1 MKNKKKIIIA
11 VLFIL
16 AVIALGVWSFQ
27 RNSFSKSILRIEILG
42 PDAIEAGQKV
52 DYILKYKNNS
62 DITLTNPRL
71 IFEYPKSSLVEGG
84 KLRVER
90 QLDDIYP
97 GKEEAITFSAR
108 ILGQENDSKK
118 AQAWIEFQPKNLKAK
133 YEVSTSQ
140 TAIVKFS
147 PLTFELD
154 LPSRLETNKDFSF
167 SLNYFSNID
176 YPLSQLRV
184 KIDYPA
190 GFEFV
195 GSQPAAVENN
205 EWLLPVLNK
214 AEGGRIVVTGRING
228 SIGEQKDFKA
238 SLGLWQEGEF
248 VLLKETTKGVAMT
261 KPMIYVSQLVN
272 GSNDYIASLGE
283 SLHYEIFFKNIGQ
296 SSFENLFLVVNLEG
310 ETFDLN
316 TLRAF
321 GATYHQGDNS
331 LIWDWK
337 KNSQLRLLGADEEG
351 KIEFWVDLKDDP
363 ASSASRN
370 ISVKNSVDLSPA
382 REEFSLKVNTKLI
395 LDQKIFFNDG
405 SFGTNGSL
413 PLQVGQATAFT
424 ITWQA
429 KNFYNDLTGVKVK
442 AILSPGI
449 SLTGQ
454 LMPRDAKFVFD
465 SQSREIIWDVGDL
478 SADSSGA
485 SQSFSFQVSIT
496 PSPSQRG
503 QAPSILD
510 SIEISGDDIW
520 TQERV
525 SVQMPGLNTGILNDA
540 GFIQGQGIVQ

>member
-1 MKNKKKIIIA
+1 MKNKKIVFTIIA
-11 VLFIL
+11 IVLVMAAIG
-16 AVIALGVWSFQ
+16 IWSFQ
-27 RNSFSKSILRIEILG
+27 KNSFSKSVLRIEILG
-42 PDAIEAGQKV
+42 PDTIEAGQKV

-62 DITLTNPRL
+62 DIILTNPRL
-71 IFEYPKSSLVEGG
+71 TFEYPDSSLIEGG

-108 ILGQENDSKK
+108 ILGRENDSKK

-140 TAIVKFS
+140 TAIIKFS

-154 LPSRLETNKDFSF
+154 LPSRLEAEKNFSF

-195 GSQPAAVENN
+195 SSQPAAIEKN
-205 EWLLPVLNK
+205 EWALPVLNK
-214 AEGGRIVVTGRING
+214 AEGGRIIITGRIKG
-228 SIGEQKDFKA
+228 DIGEQKNFKA
-238 SLGLWQEGEF
+238 SLGLWQEGNF
-248 VLLKETTKGVAMT
+248 VLLKETTKGVAMIE
-261 KPMIYVSQLVN
+261 PMIYLSQLVN
-272 GSNDYIASLGE
+272 GSNNYVANLGE
-283 SLHYEIFFKNIGQ
+283 SLHYEVFFKNIGQ
-296 SSFENLFLVVNLEG
+296 SAFENLFLIVNLTG
-310 ETFDLN
+310 DIFDLN
-316 TLRAF
+316 TLRAS

-331 LIWDWK
+331 LVWDWK
-337 KNSQLRLLGADEEG
+337 KNAQLQFLGADEES
-351 KIEFWVDLKDDP
+351 KVEFWVGLKDDP
-363 ASSASRN
+363 TNSTREN
-370 ISVKNSVDLSPA
+370 LVVKNSVDLSPA
-382 REEFSLKVNTKLI
+382 REEFSLKVNTKLA

-405 SFGTNGSL
+405 VFGKSGSL
-413 PLQVGQATAFT
+413 PPQVGQPTAFT

-429 KNFYNDLTGVKVK
+429 KNLYNDLSNVRVK
-442 AILSPGI
+442 AVLSPGI

-478 SADSSGA
+478 VADSSGA
-485 SQSFSFQVSIT
+485 GQSFSFQVSLT
-496 PSPSQRG
+496 PGSSQSG
-503 QAPSILD
+503 QAPPIID
-510 SIEISGDDIW
+510 SVEISGDDIW

-525 SVQMPGLNTGILNDA
+525 SIKTPGLNTNLLNDV
-540 GFIQGQGIVQ
+540 GFI